1 MLCTG
6 TPHSRNRL
14 FEVELAV
21 CMRFEGLL
29 HRTGPRG
36 AWLLDRAYI
45 RKTSCDKTKSK
56 EHRVSCCFSGAFTLR
71 MKNTFFGILPLI
83 CGFAACAAV
92 QLNKEN
98 LADVAKNRPAF
109 IKFFAP
115 WCGHCKALAPAWDAL
130 TEDFK
135 DSDSL
140 FVSECDCTA
149 GCKDLCSHVGVQG
162 YPTLKYGDV
171 NSLQD
176 YKGGRDLESM
186 KKHAETIKPACS
198 PSRRESCS
206 AQELEQLDE
215 LLSKSRDQ
223 LLEMIKEQEAVIAT
237 AEKEFE
243 TSVKSLQDTYTNIL
257 NLKEEKIKQVQAS
270 GLQLMKSVLSTNNK

>member
-1 MLCTG
+1 MNNT
-6 TPHSRNRL
+6 
-14 FEVELAV
+14 
-21 CMRFEGLL
+21 
-29 HRTGPRG
+29 
-36 AWLLDRAYI
+36 I
-45 RKTSCDKTKSK
+45 RW
-56 EHRVSCCFSGAFTLR
+56 
-71 MKNTFFGILPLI
+71 ILPFI
-83 CGFAACAAV
+83 CGLAACAAV
-92 QLNKEN
+92 EFSKDN
-98 LADVAKNRPAF
+98 LAEVAKNRPVF

-115 WCGHCKALAPAWDAL
+115 WCGHCKAMAPSWDTL
-130 TEDFK
+130 TEDYK

-176 YKGGRDLESM
+176 YKGGRDLDSM

-198 PSRRESCS
+198 PGRRESCS

-215 LLSKSRDQ
+215 LLSKSKDE
-223 LLEMIKEQEAVIAT
+223 LLEMVNEQEAVIAT

-257 NLKEEKIKQVQAS
+257 KLKEEKIKQVQVS
-270 GLQLMKSVLSTNNK
+270 GLQLMKSVLSTKND